1 MIIQREHEN
10 RLFAQLSALGFAPL
24 YLGRFANGRVE
35 GYMEAKVRKSS
46 RVLLID

>member
-10 RLFAQLSALGFAPL
+10 RLFAQLSALGFAPP

-35 GYMEAKVRKSS
+35 GFLDAQARFCF
-46 RVLLID
+46 